1 MSSYQRK
8 IETKPAKVT
17 PLPIEMDNLT
27 QWFEKQA
34 EEHGLVYLLAH
45 ADDGVIW
52 GRVENGKLK
61 LAGSSFA
68 EVNVALRAVTLQ
80 QARLFSGVGELLI
93 WRGEANEWHGRFV
106 MDVPASSEGK
116 DYYEECIEETHWLW
130 GTASV
135 PPGPQDGFTLMREG
149 QQGLL
154 HAPPIELKRDERVGL
169 WVRHYLVYDDQGQAY
184 IALSRL
190 VKLEKVA

>member
-8 IETKPAKVT
+8 IETKPAKVV
-17 PLPIEMDNLT
+17 PLLVKIADLT
-27 QWFEKQA
+27 QWFE
-34 EEHGLVYLLAH
+34 EHGFIYLLAH

-52 GRVENGKLK
+52 GRVENGTLK

-68 EVNVALRAVTLQ
+68 EVNVALRTVTLQ
-80 QARLFSGVGELLI
+80 QARLFNGSGELLI
-93 WRGEANEWHGRFV
+93 WRGEADEWHVRFV
-106 MDVPASSEGK
+106 MDVPASVEHK
-116 DYYEECIEETHWLW
+116 ADYEECIEETHWLW

-135 PPGPQDGFTLMREG
+135 PPGSKDGFTLMRDG

-154 HAPPIELKRDERVGL
+154 HAPPIPLERDKRVALG
-169 WVRHYLVYDDQGQAY
+169 VRHYLAYDEQGQAY

-190 VKLEKVA
+190 VDLKQVA